1 MRRAL
6 AWIAAIAG
14 ALALAAGDPHPV
26 DIHRLAAA
34 VAHEEDHVT
43 AQELAGWLRG
53 RKPGLRI
60 VDIRSPKEFADYHL
74 PQAENIPLESI
85 TDAPF
90 QRSET
95 IVLISGGG
103 AHAAQA
109 WVLLQVR
116 GYRNVFFLR
125 GGLQEW
131 TDALKSDP
139 KIGGYFGQ
147 PRRGNGC

>member
-1 MRRAL
+1 MKRVL
-6 AWIAAIAG
+6 AAIAAVAG
-14 ALALAAGDPHPV
+14 ALALLAGDPHPV
-26 DIHRLAAA
+26 DVRRLAAA
-34 VAHEEDHVT
+34 VAHEDDHVT
-43 AQELAGWLRG
+43 AGELAQWLRD

-60 VDIRSPKEFADYHL
+60 VDIRSPKEFAEYHL
-74 PQAENIPLESI
+74 PSAENIPLEKV

-109 WVLLQVR
+109 WVLLEVR
-116 GYRNVFFLR
+116 GFRNVFFMR

-131 TDALKSDP
+131 TDTLKSDP
-139 KIGGYFGQ
+139 KVGRYFGT
-147 PRRGNGC
+147 PRRGDGC

>member
-1 MRRAL
+1 VKRAL

-14 ALALAAGDPHPV
+14 ALALVAGDPHPV
-26 DIHRLAAA
+26 DVRRLAAA
-34 VAHEEDHVT
+34 VAHEDDHVT
-43 AQELAGWLRG
+43 ASELAQWLRD

-74 PQAENIPLESI
+74 PRAENIPLEKVA
-85 TDAPF
+85 DAPF

-95 IVLISGGG
+95 IVLVSGGG

-116 GYRNVFFLR
+116 GYRNVFFMR

-131 TDALKSDP
+131 TDTLKSDP
-139 KIGGYFGQ
+139 KIGRYFGA
-147 PRRGNGC
+147 PRRGDGC